1 MRAFRRTEAGIEF
14 RFDPGLV
21 EFLRD
26 VPSLFS
32 ALGPRATDPA
42 AQRLSVPVYL
52 DDPEADAEFWRWM
65 GSELEQSR
73 LADRSAFEALLDD
86 ATRGTVA
93 SRAEAEA
100 FLRVLVEARLVL
112 AARLGVEVEGDYDRL
127 TPEHAAVLGAL
138 AELQVLLIDALSGA

>member
-26 VPSLFS
+26 VASLFS

-86 ATRGTVA
+86 AARGTVA

-112 AARLGVEVEGDYDRL
+112 AARLGVEVEDDYDRL
-127 TPEHAAVLGAL
+127 TPERAAVLGAL